1 MWVDSIHEGG
11 GQDKERRR
19 GKEERGA
26 KRVGERRDGA
36 EVVAACLGGAAAI
49 IGALPPFVLMN
60 CRNARRER

>member
-1 MWVDSIHEGG
+1 MREG
-11 GQDKERRR
+11 DKTKRGEG